1 MSACPSCGAQAP
13 DDAKFCA
20 NCGAQL
26 TEASTQDTPEAT
38 SPEPEAPEAR
48 SPVADDAALA
58 TTSAEEPAPS
68 PLARGERKG
77 AGFGVLL
84 LLVAI
89 AGLVVGA
96 TVWALSFKDPC
107 EGKFSSE
114 RFAYCLSVPQGWQAS
129 PARIGSAEVD
139 QFAKPTGVGVVIVQS
154 QPLDAAAEGEA
165 AQLETYAQQLR
176 DQSEEAGM
184 EVGAANEATLDGHD
198 ALVWSATSTT
208 AEGDDFEQVQLATT
222 QNGNGWSISL
232 TDSAGGIEATRPAFQ
247 DMLQTWRFA

>member
-13 DDAKFCA
+13 DDARFCA
-20 NCGAQL
+20 NCGARL
-26 TEASTQDTPEAT
+26 KDAPTPESPEAT
-38 SPEPEAPEAR
+38 TPEPDAPEPEAP
-48 SPVADDAALA
+48 VADDAVLVTAA
-58 TTSAEEPAPS
+58 PEEPAPS
-68 PLARGERKG
+68 PALARGERKG

-107 EGKFSSE
+107 EGKFASD

-154 QPLDAAAEGEA
+154 QPLDGAGDEA

-222 QNGNGWSISL
+222 QNGSGWSISL
-232 TDSAGGIEATRPAFQ
+232 TDSAGGIETTRPAFQ
-247 DMLQTWRFA
+247 DMLETWRFA